1 MVARGKPEGRLDK
14 THVSMGEVV
23 FFEIIDPE
31 VAQEGFDGSVV
42 TGVTNMLVLP
52 NVCLMSTKV
61 VGIVLEDIDNEG
73 LSDIP
78 KAGRIPDV
86 EIDDIAITFP
96 DARPVLEA
104 VNVDKDP
111 GTRYGVSVSIFLGVG
126 T

>member
-1 MVARGKPEGRLDK
+1 
-14 THVSMGEVV
+14 
-23 FFEIIDPE
+23 
-31 VAQEGFDGSVV
+31 
-42 TGVTNMLVLP
+42 MLVLP

-78 KAGRIPDV
+78 KVGRIPDV
-86 EIDDIAITFP
+86 EIDDIAIIFP
-96 DARPVLEA
+96 DTRPVLEA